1 MFAYVGDTNVWVD
14 LLGLEIVYALFEM
27 NGEIFDGV
35 NPTDREDRKKGT
47 IEELEHLG
55 WVNKDTFSMHAEIEA
70 MKKAKDK
77 GLRGGKAVL
86 MVDGKNVCAS
96 CRPAIMDFARSM
108 GITEIE
114 IHELNSGKVYVFK
127 EDEINKVKN
136 GGKKWK
142 NAYRQN

>member
-1 MFAYVGDTNVWVD
+1 MCYNRFRYYHPETGRYISQDPIKLLGGFNVFAYVGDTNAWVD

-77 GLRGGKAVL
+77 DLRGGKAVL
-86 MVDGKNVCAS
+86 MVDGK
-96 CRPAIMDFARSM
+96 
-108 GITEIE
+108 
-114 IHELNSGKVYVFK
+114 KVYVFK

>member
-1 MFAYVGDTNVWVD
+1 
-14 LLGLEIVYALFEM
+14 
-27 NGEIFDGV
+27 
-35 NPTDREDRKKGT
+35 
-47 IEELEHLG
+47 
-55 WVNKDTFSMHAEIEA
+55 

-127 EDEINKVKN
+127 EENGDVTLSTRSRSQQNWQKVFELLPTIQCDDDFLSEKERKQEVATRDPFE
-136 GGKKWK
+136 GF
-142 NAYRQN
+142 